1 MYEMSCISSTPQ
13 NLTVMMKT
21 IMQVYGLSVLWS
33 LRESKKS
40 SVSKKEEDFEIEIY
54 RILIIN
60 LTEKSTEV

>member
-13 NLTVMMKT
+13 SLTVMMKT
-21 IMQVYGLSVLWS
+21 IMQVYGLSALWS
-33 LRESKKS
+33 LRKSKKS